1 MLDSL
6 LSFDGGLTLLAP
18 FVAIA
23 LALATKRIL
32 PSLGLAAVA
41 GALVATD
48 LDPIDAFVLLLGIVR
63 DVVWSGEHLTISG
76 FSIAVAAMV
85 GLLGRAGATR
95 SLVKLVERV
104 ARGRRG
110 AMTASWLGGGLVF
123 FDDYANCLVV
133 GSSMGPLCDRFRVSR
148 AKLAYIVDATAA
160 PIASLALV
168 STWVGYEVGQI
179 GEALPPGSGVQPFE
193 LFLGALPYRFYCLF
207 TIVFVGAIA
216 LSGRDFGPMWHAESR
231 AINEPREPR
240 KAKTSGASAPAW
252 VAALPVLALVV
263 GTFAL
268 LYQNGAASLGAA
280 AADAR
285 LFEILGAVED
295 PYTPMLLG
303 SLGALALALAFVLGA
318 RTLAPLAALDAM
330 WDGGKAVLQAL
341 AVLYLAWTLGDV
353 IDACGAGEFLKTLV
367 AGRLPPA
374 LLPLLTFLL
383 AALTA
388 FSTGSSF
395 FTMGALIPLVV
406 PLAFALDG
414 GAMGPVLLA
423 STAAV
428 LDGAVLGD
436 HASPIS
442 DTTVLSALGSGVDV
456 LTHVRTQ
463 LPYALTAGAVAVLVG
478 SLPAGFGV
486 TPWVLV
492 PLGALAC
499 VGVVL
504 VVGRPHTAAE
514 PAQAA

>member
-1 MLDSL
+1 MLSTL
-6 LSFDGGLTLLAP
+6 LSLDGGLTLLAP
-18 FVAIA
+18 FVAII

-32 PSLGLAAVA
+32 PSLAAA
-41 GALVATD
+41 SLVGVLIATD
-48 LDPIDAFVLLLGIVR
+48 LDPIHAGILLLTIVR

-76 FSIAVAAMV
+76 FSITVAAMV

-95 SLVKLVERV
+95 ALVRLVERV
-104 ARGRRG
+104 AKGRRG

-133 GSSMGPLCDRFRVSR
+133 GSAMGPLCDRFRVSR

-179 GEALPPGSGVQPFE
+179 GDAIPAGVDIQPFE

-207 TIVFVGAIA
+207 TIAFVGAVV
-216 LSGRDFGPMWHAESR
+216 LSGRDFGPMWKAESEAATREVPQRERR
-231 AINEPREPR
+231 AD
-240 KAKTSGASAPAW
+240 GARAW
-252 VAALPVLALVV
+252 VAALPVLVLVTA
-263 GTFAL
+263 TFAL
-268 LYQNGAASLGAA
+268 LYSGGAA
-280 AADAR
+280 ALGDQVSGAR

-303 SLGALALALAFVLGA
+303 ALGALTLALLSVLGTRALAPVGA
-318 RTLAPLAALDAM
+318 ADAM
-330 WDGGKAVLQAL
+330 WDGARAVFQAL

-353 IDACGAGEFLKTLV
+353 IEACGAGEFLKSLL

-374 LLPLLTFLL
+374 MLPLLTFLL

-406 PLAFALDG
+406 PLAVSLDG
-414 GAMGPVLLA
+414 GAGPVLLA

-463 LPYALTAGAVAVLVG
+463 LPYALVAGAIAVLVG
-478 SLPAGFGV
+478 SLPAGLGV
-486 TPWVLV
+486 TPWLLL
-492 PLGALAC
+492 PLGAATSIA
-499 VGVVL
+499 VVL
-504 VVGRPHTAAE
+504 LAGRPQETAAE
-514 PAQAA
+514 PSAEAA